1 VKIQV
6 TANELVVGE
15 TKFTSYR
22 KFNTARELAGSLGL
36 ETTGHPK
43 DFNARFTTAAN
54 CTPSK
59 FLKLVNALMYK
70 VFVAKYSDKL
80 VKNFTLSDY
89 RPWRQ
94 STISSSRL
102 VKLESAADKLQQAMD
117 DGLWNITP
125 FIYQLNKSPK
135 ELKEMFGKG
144 LWSRLCKNSFTRNNL
159 LCTFYELSNRNDSID
174 SRIIKEL
181 NLVSSTILRKFSINS
196 YTIYSYELMHLSFSR
211 KGEYA
216 KVTINDLLFVV
227 ETRCMADQLGEVFNP
242 QWSKRKMHEK
252 HEQFSRDITARDY
265 PDEPF
270 SFVQDLPSSFST
282 EEFTC
287 KLLDSKFKIALE
299 GKEMHHCVAFYANS
313 SSRGEYLVYAVM
325 QGDEKYSTIG
335 FTRDKVTGKVRIQ
348 QHYKRFNAKVDHQG
362 AKDIALLLESEIN
375 NQGEVKC

>member
-1 VKIQV
+1 MKVQV
-6 TANELVVGE
+6 TANEIVVGE
-15 TKFTSYR
+15 TKFTRYI
-22 KFNTARELAGSLGL
+22 KFETARDLAGSLGIPS
-36 ETTGHPK
+36 TGHPK
-43 DFNARFTTAAN
+43 EFNARFTAAVE

-59 FLKLVNALMYK
+59 FLKLANALMYK

-80 VKNFTLSDY
+80 VKNFALSEY
-89 RPWRQ
+89 RPWKR
-94 STISSSRL
+94 SAISSARL
-102 VKLESAADKLQQAMD
+102 VKLESAADKLQQAMG

-125 FIYQLNKSPK
+125 FIYHLNKSPK

-144 LWSRLCKNSFTRNNL
+144 LWSSLCKNSFTRNKL
-159 LCTFYELSNRNDSID
+159 ICAFGE
-174 SRIIKEL
+174 SRATNNVSTIKEL
-181 NLVSSTILRKFSINS
+181 NLVSSTLLRKFPST
-196 YTIYSYELMHLSFSR
+196 YYEVPYVLKHLSFSR

-216 KVTINDLLFVV
+216 KVTDNDFLFVL
-227 ETRCMADQLGEVFNP
+227 ETKRMADQLGEVFNP

-265 PDEPF
+265 SDEPF
-270 SFVQDLPSSFST
+270 SFVQDLPNSFST

-299 GKEMHHCVAFYANS
+299 GKEMHHCVASYADR

-335 FTRDKVTGKVRIQ
+335 FTRDKATGKVRIQ
-348 QHYKRFNAKVDHQG
+348 QHYKRFNANVDHQG

-375 NQGEVKC
+375 NQGENPAR